1 MRLQYAHNDIGLLT
15 MQIVSDIQQIQS
27 LCQTWR
33 NKGESI
39 SFVPTMGCLHA
50 GHLSLVKKA
59 QSLADHVVVS
69 IFVNPLQFGDAND
82 FLKYPSTLDEDMR
95 KLDAIGVDL
104 VFTPEASS
112 FYPEGESAVQQIE
125 LGAIT
130 SILEGKLRPGHFA
143 GVATVVKRLF
153 DLIQPNS
160 AIFGEKDFQQLMVIK
175 QLVEIFSLDI
185 EIIGMPIFR
194 ETDGLAMSS
203 RNLRLSKNE
212 REKASEI
219 FRQLESVKAALDSGT
234 TDFSALEAKACE
246 NLASAGFIPEY
257 VVIRETDTLLPPKN
271 HSDLKVILVAA
282 KLGEIRLIDNLRV

>member
-1 MRLQYAHNDIGLLT
+1 
-15 MQIVSDIQQIQS
+15 MQIVSEIQQIQS
-27 LCQTWR
+27 ICQTWR

-39 SFVPTMGCLHA
+39 SFVPTMGCLHE

-59 QSLADHVVVS
+59 QSLAEHVVVS
-69 IFVNPLQFGDAND
+69 IFINPLQFGDAND
-82 FLKYPSTLDEDMR
+82 FLKYPSTLDEDVR
-95 KLDAIGVDL
+95 KLDDIGVEL

-125 LGAIT
+125 LGEIT
-130 SILEGKLRPGHFA
+130 SILEGKQRPGHFA

-175 QLVEIFSLDI
+175 QLVEMFSLDI

-203 RNLRLSKNE
+203 RNLRLSEGE
-212 REKASEI
+212 RKKAPEI
-219 FRQLESVKAALDSGT
+219 YRQLESVKAALDKGS
-234 TDFSALEAKACE
+234 TDFSELEAKACE
-246 NLASAGFIPEY
+246 NLVAAGFVPEY
-257 VVIRETDTLLPPKN
+257 VVIRETDTLLPPQNN
-271 HSDLKVILVAA
+271 HISKVILAAA

>member
-1 MRLQYAHNDIGLLT
+1 
-15 MQIVSDIQQIQS
+15 MQIVSEIQQIQN

-69 IFVNPLQFGDAND
+69 IFVNPLQFGDASD
-82 FLKYPSTLDEDMR
+82 FLKYPDTLEEDVR
-95 KLDAIGVDL
+95 KLEDVSVEL
-104 VFTPEASS
+104 VFTPEVRS

-125 LGAIT
+125 LGAII
-130 SILEGKLRPGHFA
+130 SILEGKQRPGHFA

-175 QLVEIFSLDI
+175 QLVEMFSLDI

-194 ETDGLAMSS
+194 ESDGLAMSS
-203 RNLRLSKNE
+203 RNLRLSKDE

-219 FRQLESVKAALDSGT
+219 YRQLESVKAALDMGAMN
-234 TDFSALEAKACE
+234 FSELEAKACE
-246 NLASAGFIPEY
+246 NLAFAGFIPEY
-257 VVIRETDTLLPPKN
+257 VVIRETDTLLPPKK
-271 HSDLKVILVAA
+271 HDESKLILAAA
-282 KLGEIRLIDNLRV
+282 KLGEIRLIDNLRI